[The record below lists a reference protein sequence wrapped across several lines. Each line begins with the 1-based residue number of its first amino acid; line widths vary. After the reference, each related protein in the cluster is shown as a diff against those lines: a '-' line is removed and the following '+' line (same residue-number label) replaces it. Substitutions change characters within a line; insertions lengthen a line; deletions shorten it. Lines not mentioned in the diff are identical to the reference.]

1 MPSSSYLLPSSFFV
15 LTKMAE
21 QPIKVLLIEDNPGDI
36 CLLQEFLSDVTSAQF
51 QLITVECL
59 DQAFEFL
66 KQDSFDVILLDLSLP
81 DSQGLETFINM
92 HHQAQAIPIIVL
104 TGLDDENL
112 AIRAMQEGAQD
123 YLVKG
128 QVNGDLL
135 VRCMR
140 YAIERQRV
148 EEALRQSE
156 ERFRVA
162 LKNSPIVVFNQDKEL
177 RYTWVYN
184 SSPGFISE
192 EILGKRD
199 SDFIAASDAQ
209 LLLDIK
215 QRVIATGIGTRE
227 EVSIHT
233 AQGTR
238 YYDLTVEPLRN
249 EAQEVVGITCASIDI
264 SDRKLAE
271 EKIREQA
278 ALLDV
283 TTDAIF
289 VQDLDNRII
298 FWNKGAENLY
308 GWRPQEAYGK
318 KVIEL
323 LYIDEPP
330 PEVETAL
337 LTVISKGQWQ
347 GELTRV
353 TKSGREVLV
362 ASRWALV
369 CKEDGTPTSIL
380 TVDTDITEKKQLET
394 QLFRAQRLES
404 IGTLAS
410 GIAHDLNNILTPIL
424 AVAQLL
430 PLKFPDIYSS
440 EHQHLLEILEDSAK
454 RGAEL
459 VKQVLSFARGVE
471 GKRITLQVRHL
482 IREVVKI
489 VRETFPKSIE
499 VSMDVPKN
507 LWTVYGDSTQ
517 LHQVLMNL
525 CVNAR
530 DAMPDGGTLT
540 ISAENLL
547 IDQNYARMNLEA
559 KVGPYT
565 VITIADTG
573 VGIPP
578 EILERI
584 FEPFFT
590 TKEAGKGT
598 GLGLSTVIGIVK
610 SHGGFI
616 NVYSEIER
624 GTSFKVYLPAVQGTE
639 TEPTQQLEPLA
650 GKGELILVVDD
661 EPAIQE
667 ITRASLETHNY
678 NTLIASDGIEA
689 IALYAQN
696 RNKISAVLMDMM
708 LPSLDGL
715 TAIRTLQKINPEVK
729 IIATSGL
736 MSSSKLTEASAVG
749 IKTFLSKPYTVKELL
764 LTLQKVLSS

>member
-1 MPSSSYLLPSSFFV
+1 MP
-15 LTKMAE
+15 E
-21 QPIKVLLIEDNPGDI
+21 QPIKVLLVEDNPGDVR
-36 CLLQEFLSDVTSAQF
+36 LLQEFLWDVTTAQF
-51 QLITVECL
+51 ELMPVERL
-59 DQAFEFL
+59 DRTL
-66 KQDSFDVILLDLSLP
+66 KLLNQESFDVILLDLSLP
-81 DSQGLETFINM
+81 DSQGLETFITL
-92 HHQAQAIPIIVL
+92 HRQAPAIPIIVL

-112 AIRAMQEGAQD
+112 ALRAMQEGAQD

-128 QVNGDLL
+128 QVSGDLL

-140 YAIERQRV
+140 YAIERQRI

-184 SSPGFISE
+184 TSPGFINE

-199 SDFIAASDAQ
+199 LDLTAAADAQ
-209 LLLDIK
+209 LVFDIK
-215 QRVIATGIGTRE
+215 QRVLSTGIGIRK
-227 EVSIHT
+227 EVSITT
-233 AQGTR
+233 AQGIR
-238 YYDLTVEPLRN
+238 YFDLTVEPLRN
-249 EAQEVVGITCASIDI
+249 EAQEVIGVTCASIDI

-289 VQDLDNRII
+289 VRDLDNRVIL
-298 FWNKGAENLY
+298 WNKGAENLY
-308 GWRPQEAYGK
+308 GWLVQEAYGK
-318 KVIEL
+318 KVVEL
-323 LYIDEPP
+323 LYDDEPP
-330 PEVETAL
+330 EEVEIAL
-337 LTVISKGQWQ
+337 LTVINQGKWQ
-347 GELTRV
+347 GELPRV
-353 TKSGREVLV
+353 TKTGKKVLV
-362 ASRWALV
+362 SSRWSLV
-369 CKEDGTPTSIL
+369 CQEDGTPKSIL

-424 AVAQLL
+424 AVSQLL
-430 PLKFPDIYSS
+430 PLKFPNIYS
-440 EHQHLLEILEDSAK
+440 EHEHLLEILEDSAR
-454 RGAEL
+454 RGADL

-471 GKRITLQVRHL
+471 GKRMTLQVKHL

-489 VRETFPKSIE
+489 VKQTFPRSIE
-499 VSMDVPKN
+499 VCIDVAPD

-530 DAMPDGGTLT
+530 DAMPDGGSLM
-540 ISAENLL
+540 ILAENLL
-547 IDQNYARMNLEA
+547 IDENYARMNLEA

-565 VITIADTG
+565 VVTVADTG
-573 VGIPP
+573 VGIPR
-578 EILERI
+578 EIVERI

-590 TKEAGKGT
+590 TKELGKGT

-610 SHGGFI
+610 SHGGFV
-616 NVYSEIER
+616 NVYSEVRR
-624 GTSFKVYLPAVQGTE
+624 GTQFKVYLPAAQGIQIEST
-639 TEPTQQLEPLA
+639 PQLEPLA

-678 NTLIASDGIEA
+678 KTLVASDGIEA

-696 RNKISAVLMDMM
+696 RNKISAVLMDIM

-715 TAIRTLQKINPEVK
+715 TAIRTLQKINPSVK
-729 IIATSGL
+729 IVATSGL
-736 MSSSKLTEASAVG
+736 ASSSKLAQASTTNISG
-749 IKTFLSKPYTVKELL
+749 FISKPYTVKELL
-764 LTLQKVLSS
+764 LTLQKVLNG

>member
-1 MPSSSYLLPSSFFV
+1 MIKILLV
-15 LTKMAE
+15 
-21 QPIKVLLIEDNPGDI
+21 EDNPGDVR
-36 CLLQEFLSDVTSAQF
+36 LLQEFLWDVTTAQF
-51 QLITVECL
+51 QLTPVERL
-59 DQAFEFL
+59 EQTL
-66 KQDSFDVILLDLSLP
+66 KLLNQESFDVILLDLSLP
-81 DSQGLETFINM
+81 DSQGLETFITL
-92 HHQAQAIPIIVL
+92 HHQAPAIPIIVL

-112 AIRAMQEGAQD
+112 ALRAMQQGAQD

-128 QVNGDLL
+128 QVSGDLL

-140 YAIERQRV
+140 YAIERQRI

-184 SSPGFISE
+184 TSPGFINE
-192 EILGKRD
+192 EILGKQD
-199 SDFIAASDAQ
+199 LDIIAVAEGQ
-209 LLLDIK
+209 ILFDIK
-215 QRVIATGIGTRE
+215 QRVLSTGIGIRE
-227 EVSIHT
+227 EVSINT
-233 AQGTR
+233 AQGIR
-238 YYDLTVEPLRN
+238 YFDLTIEPLRN
-249 EAQEVVGITCASIDI
+249 EAQEVVGVTCASIDI

-289 VQDLDNRII
+289 VRDLDNRII

-308 GWRPQEAYGK
+308 GWLAHEAYGK
-318 KVIEL
+318 EVLEL
-323 LYIDEPP
+323 LYDDESPE
-330 PEVETAL
+330 EVETAFL
-337 LTVISKGQWQ
+337 AVLKQGKWQ
-347 GELTRV
+347 GELTRI
-353 TKSGREVLV
+353 TKSGKKLLV
-362 ASRWALV
+362 SSRWSLV
-369 CKEDGTPTSIL
+369 SQEGGKPKSIL

-394 QLFRAQRLES
+394 QLFRTQRLES

-424 AVAQLL
+424 AVSQLL
-430 PLKFPDIYSS
+430 PLKFPDIYS
-440 EHQHLLEILEDSAK
+440 EHKHLLEILEDSAR

-471 GKRITLQVRHL
+471 GKRMTLQVKHL

-489 VRETFPKSIE
+489 VKQTFPKSIE
-499 VSMDVPKN
+499 VCMDVAAD

-530 DAMPDGGTLT
+530 DAMLDGGSLT
-540 ISAENLL
+540 ISAENLF
-547 IDQNYARMNLEA
+547 IDENYARMNLEA

-565 VITIADTG
+565 IITVADTG
-573 VGIPP
+573 VGISR
-578 EILERI
+578 EIIERI

-590 TKEAGKGT
+590 TKELGKGT

-610 SHGGFI
+610 SHGGFV
-616 NVYSEIER
+616 NVHSEIGR
-624 GTSFKVYLPAVQGTE
+624 GTQFQVYLPAAQGVEIKST
-639 TEPTQQLEPLA
+639 PHLEPLA

-667 ITRASLETHNY
+667 ITRASLEIHNY
-678 NTLIASDGIEA
+678 KTLVAIDGIEA

-696 RNKISAVLMDMM
+696 RHKISAVLMDIM
-708 LPSLDGL
+708 LPSLDGI
-715 TAIRTLQKINPEVK
+715 TAIRTLQKINPAVK
-729 IIATSGL
+729 IVATSGL
-736 MSSSKLTEASAVG
+736 ASSSKLAEASTISISG
-749 IKTFLSKPYTVKELL
+749 FLAKPYTVKELL
-764 LTLQKVLSS
+764 LTLQKVINS

>member
-1 MPSSSYLLPSSFFV
+1 MP
-15 LTKMAE
+15 E
-21 QPIKVLLIEDNPGDI
+21 QPIKVLLVEDNPGDVR
-36 CLLQEFLSDVTSAQF
+36 LLQEFLWDVTTAQF
-51 QLITVECL
+51 ELMPVERL
-59 DQAFEFL
+59 DRTL
-66 KQDSFDVILLDLSLP
+66 KLLNQESFDVILLDLSLP
-81 DSQGLETFINM
+81 DSQGLETFITL
-92 HHQAQAIPIIVL
+92 HRQAPAIPIIVL

-112 AIRAMQEGAQD
+112 ALRAMQEGAQD

-128 QVNGDLL
+128 QVSGDLL

-140 YAIERQRV
+140 YAIERQRI

-184 SSPGFISE
+184 TSPGFINE

-199 SDFIAASDAQ
+199 LDLTAAADAQ
-209 LLLDIK
+209 LIFDIK
-215 QRVIATGIGTRE
+215 QRVLSTGIGIRK
-227 EVSIHT
+227 EVSITT
-233 AQGTR
+233 AQGIR
-238 YYDLTVEPLRN
+238 YFDLTVEPLRN
-249 EAQEVVGITCASIDI
+249 EAQEVIGVTCASIDI

-289 VQDLDNRII
+289 VRDLDNRVIL
-298 FWNKGAENLY
+298 WNKGAENLY
-308 GWRPQEAYGK
+308 GWLVQEAYGK
-318 KVIEL
+318 KVVEL
-323 LYIDEPP
+323 LYDDEPP
-330 PEVETAL
+330 EEVEIAL
-337 LTVISKGQWQ
+337 LTVINQGKWQ
-347 GELTRV
+347 GELPRV
-353 TKSGREVLV
+353 TKSGKKVLV
-362 ASRWALV
+362 SSRWSLV
-369 CKEDGTPTSIL
+369 CQEDGTPKSIL

-424 AVAQLL
+424 AVSQLL
-430 PLKFPDIYSS
+430 PLKFPNIYS
-440 EHQHLLEILEDSAK
+440 EHEHLLKILEDSAR
-454 RGAEL
+454 RGADL

-471 GKRITLQVRHL
+471 GKRMTLQVKHL

-489 VRETFPKSIE
+489 VKQTFPRSIE
-499 VSMDVPKN
+499 VCIDVAPD

-530 DAMPDGGTLT
+530 DAMPDGGSLT

-547 IDQNYARMNLEA
+547 IDENYARMNLDA

-565 VITIADTG
+565 VVIVADTG
-573 VGIPP
+573 VGIPK
-578 EILERI
+578 EIVERI

-590 TKEAGKGT
+590 TKELGKGT

-610 SHGGFI
+610 SHGGFV
-616 NVYSEIER
+616 NVYSEVGR
-624 GTSFKVYLPAVQGTE
+624 GTQFKVYLPAAQGIQIEST
-639 TEPTQQLEPLA
+639 PQLEPLA

-678 NTLIASDGIEA
+678 KTLVASDGIEA
-689 IALYAQN
+689 IALYAQD
-696 RNKISAVLMDMM
+696 RDKISAVLMDIM

-715 TAIRTLQKINPEVK
+715 TAIRTLQKINPSVK
-729 IIATSGL
+729 IVATSGL
-736 MSSSKLTEASAVG
+736 ASSSKLAEASTTNISG
-749 IKTFLSKPYTVKELL
+749 FLSKPYTVKELL
-764 LTLQKVLSS
+764 LTLQKVLNG

>member
-1 MPSSSYLLPSSFFV
+1 MP
-15 LTKMAE
+15 E
-21 QPIKVLLIEDNPGDI
+21 QPIKVLLVEDNPGDVR
-36 CLLQEFLSDVTSAQF
+36 LLQEFLWDVTTAQF
-51 QLITVECL
+51 ELMPVERL
-59 DQAFEFL
+59 DRTL
-66 KQDSFDVILLDLSLP
+66 KLLNQESFDVILLDLSLP
-81 DSQGLETFINM
+81 DSQGLETFITL
-92 HHQAQAIPIIVL
+92 HGQAPAIPIIVL

-112 AIRAMQEGAQD
+112 ALRAMQEGAQD

-128 QVNGDLL
+128 QVSGDLL

-140 YAIERQRV
+140 YAIERQRI

-184 SSPGFISE
+184 TSPGFINE

-199 SDFIAASDAQ
+199 LDLTAAADAQ
-209 LLLDIK
+209 LVFDIK
-215 QRVIATGIGTRE
+215 QRVLSTGIGIRK
-227 EVSIHT
+227 EVSITT
-233 AQGTR
+233 AQGIR
-238 YYDLTVEPLRN
+238 YFDLTVEPLRN
-249 EAQEVVGITCASIDI
+249 EAQEVIGVTCASIDI

-289 VQDLDNRII
+289 VRDLDNRVIL
-298 FWNKGAENLY
+298 WNKGAENLY
-308 GWRPQEAYGK
+308 GWLVQEAYGK
-318 KVIEL
+318 KVVEL
-323 LYIDEPP
+323 LYDDEPP
-330 PEVETAL
+330 EEVEIAL
-337 LTVISKGQWQ
+337 LTVINQGKWQ
-347 GELTRV
+347 GELPRV
-353 TKSGREVLV
+353 TKTGKKVLV
-362 ASRWALV
+362 SSRWSLV
-369 CKEDGTPTSIL
+369 CQEDGTPKSIL

-424 AVAQLL
+424 AVSQLL
-430 PLKFPDIYSS
+430 PLKFPNIYS
-440 EHQHLLEILEDSAK
+440 EHEHLLEILEDSAR
-454 RGAEL
+454 RGADL

-471 GKRITLQVRHL
+471 GKRMTLQVKHL

-489 VRETFPKSIE
+489 VKQTFPRSIE
-499 VSMDVPKN
+499 VCIDVAPD

-530 DAMPDGGTLT
+530 DAMPDGGSLM
-540 ISAENLL
+540 ILAENLL
-547 IDQNYARMNLEA
+547 IDENYARMNLEA

-565 VITIADTG
+565 VVTVADTG
-573 VGIPP
+573 VGIPR
-578 EILERI
+578 EIVERI

-590 TKEAGKGT
+590 TKELGKGT

-610 SHGGFI
+610 SHGGFV
-616 NVYSEIER
+616 NVYSEVRR
-624 GTSFKVYLPAVQGTE
+624 GTQFKVYLPAAQGIQIEST
-639 TEPTQQLEPLA
+639 PQLEPLA

-678 NTLIASDGIEA
+678 KTLVASDGIEA

-696 RNKISAVLMDMM
+696 RDKISAVLMDIM

-715 TAIRTLQKINPEVK
+715 TAIRTLQKINPSVK
-729 IIATSGL
+729 IVATSGL
-736 MSSSKLTEASAVG
+736 ASSSKLAEASTTNISG
-749 IKTFLSKPYTVKELL
+749 FLSKPYTVKELL
-764 LTLQKVLSS
+764 LTLQKVLNG

>member
-1 MPSSSYLLPSSFFV
+1 M
-15 LTKMAE
+15 
-21 QPIKVLLIEDNPGDI
+21 IKVLLVEDNPGDVR
-36 CLLQEFLSDVTSAQF
+36 LLQEFLWDVTTAQF
-51 QLITVECL
+51 ELMPVERL
-59 DQAFEFL
+59 DRTLELLNQE
-66 KQDSFDVILLDLSLP
+66 SFDVILLDLSLP
-81 DSQGLETFINM
+81 DSQGLETFIGL
-92 HHQAQAIPIIVL
+92 HRQAPAIPIIVL

-112 AIRAMQEGAQD
+112 ALRAMQEGAQD

-128 QVNGDLL
+128 QVSGDLL

-140 YAIERQRV
+140 YAIERQRI

-184 SSPGFISE
+184 TSPGFINE
-192 EILGKRD
+192 EILGKQD
-199 SDFIAASDAQ
+199 LDLIAAADAQ
-209 LLLDIK
+209 LLFDIK
-215 QRVIATGIGTRE
+215 QGVLSTGVGARK
-227 EVSIHT
+227 EVSINT
-233 AQGTR
+233 AQGIR
-238 YYDLTVEPLRN
+238 YFDLTVEPLRN
-249 EAQEVVGITCASIDI
+249 EAQEVVGVTCASIDI

-289 VQDLDNRII
+289 VRDLENRVIL
-298 FWNKGAENLY
+298 WNKGAENLY
-308 GWRPQEAYGK
+308 GWQAQEAYGK
-318 KVIEL
+318 TVVEL
-323 LYIDEPP
+323 LYDDEPP
-330 PEVETAL
+330 EEVEIAF
-337 LTVISKGQWQ
+337 LTTINQGKWQ
-347 GELTRV
+347 GELPRV
-353 TKSGREVLV
+353 TKSGKKVLV
-362 ASRWALV
+362 SSRWSLV
-369 CKEDGTPTSIL
+369 CQEDCTPKSIL

-424 AVAQLL
+424 AVSQLL
-430 PLKFPDIYSS
+430 PLKFPDIYS
-440 EHQHLLEILEDSAK
+440 EHEHLLEILEDSAR

-471 GKRITLQVRHL
+471 GKRMTLQVKHL

-489 VRETFPKSIE
+489 VKQTFPRSIE
-499 VSMDVPKN
+499 VCMDVAPD

-517 LHQVLMNL
+517 LHQVVMNL

-530 DAMPDGGTLT
+530 DAMPDGGSLT

-547 IDQNYARMNLEA
+547 IDENYARMNLEA

-565 VITIADTG
+565 VITVADTG
-573 VGIPP
+573 VGIPK
-578 EILERI
+578 EIVERI

-590 TKEAGKGT
+590 TKELGKGT

-610 SHGGFI
+610 SHGGFV
-616 NVYSEIER
+616 NVYSEVGR
-624 GTSFKVYLPAVQGTE
+624 GTQFKVYLPAAQGIEIELTS
-639 TEPTQQLEPLA
+639 QLEPLA

-667 ITRASLETHNY
+667 ITRASLETYNY
-678 NTLIASDGIEA
+678 KTLVASDGIEA

-715 TAIRTLQKINPEVK
+715 TAIRTLQKINPAVK
-729 IIATSGL
+729 IVATSGL
-736 MSSSKLTEASAVG
+736 AYSSKLAEASTTNISG
-749 IKTFLSKPYTVKELL
+749 FLSKPYTVKELL
-764 LTLQKVLSS
+764 LALQKALNS